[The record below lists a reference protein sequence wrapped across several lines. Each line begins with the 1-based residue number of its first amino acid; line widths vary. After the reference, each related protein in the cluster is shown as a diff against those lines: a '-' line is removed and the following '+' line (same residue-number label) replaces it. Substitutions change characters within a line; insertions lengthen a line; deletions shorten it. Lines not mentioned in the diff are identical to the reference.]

1 MFLIQEASSCS
12 LLIVSCDI
20 FIVGEN
26 VVGFRVE
33 KRLNAHQEQKGKTKR
48 QIKLVATQAVEAPT

>member
-1 MFLIQEASSCS
+1 
-12 LLIVSCDI
+12 
-20 FIVGEN
+20 VGEN